1 MTAALTLATACGGD
15 KPGPGAARDGGAAAA
30 TTTPG
35 DPATKPD
42 GPADKPVAPLQRA
55 SAAAPGKAK
64 GASQLGFDLAL
75 LSSLYALDGHAI
87 AASWGAA
94 GEGEPQAARDDD
106 LGTAW
111 RCVPVEGQPCA
122 MGLSFAQPVSLRA
135 VRLFA
140 AAGPRWNDYRA
151 HPRPKHVRVHTDAGW
166 FDAKLDDGAAHH
178 YVVLD
183 ASVKTT
189 TVAIEVTD
197 VYASKKPAALWF
209 AELEA
214 FGDDGPIR
222 PPLAFDPARTVVSF
236 ETEAWKSDA
245 GSHGIRVAFLEEL
258 GPDGALHRRTR
269 GTAVHGRAGDRFAVI
284 ERRFGT
290 DCVHGR
296 GAYLLLDR
304 TTRVMFPLGDK
315 ADVPATVTLR
325 KDGLG
330 ALFVREGA
338 PEHTRAL
345 VYENDA
351 IVRHVPR
358 TKKGETDA
366 QFAARLG
373 FTGVAEHRG
382 AAKPGEAIAGCVSGV
397 KEEALVQ
404 QVATALG
411 LENLRAADASV
422 CAIGTSERAVVG
434 TDGAACG
441 ARWYAA
447 VVGAGNEIVAQNLAG
462 DGDGDGA
469 EFTVIAGV
477 GVVLEGSR
485 GAGLSSDLWLLD
497 PSGIEMLVKGGA
509 LAVREPKACRPCQPA
524 TPVEPGDT
532 DTDGAVPTGSDGAP
546 ATDDGAPASDGGA
559 PPDDDAAPGG
569 SDGPPAHDDAAGK
582 LPDVRDLPDPRRDD
596 DEP

>member
-1 MTAALTLATACGGD
+1 MALTSGCGRD
-15 KPGPGAARDGGAAAA
+15 TPKPEARDAEAPGAAPK
-30 TTTPG
+30 PG
-35 DPATKPD
+35 NDPAGKPD
-42 GPADKPVAPLQRA
+42 APAAKPVAPLQRA
-55 SAAAPGKAK
+55 SAAASGKAK
-64 GASQLGFDLAL
+64 GAGQLGFDLAL
-75 LSSLYALDGHAI
+75 LSTLYALEGHAI
-87 AASWGAA
+87 AASWSAA
-94 GEGEPQAARDDD
+94 GEGDPAATRDDD
-106 LGTAW
+106 LATAW
-111 RCVPVEGQPCA
+111 QCVPVEGQPCA
-122 MGLSFAQPVSLRA
+122 MGLSFDPPVSLRA

-178 YVVLD
+178 YIVLD

-189 TVAIEVTD
+189 TLAVEVTD
-197 VYASKKPAALWF
+197 VYASKKPASLWF

-222 PPLAFDPARTVVSF
+222 PPLQLDPARTVVSF
-236 ETEAWKSDA
+236 ETEAWKSEA
-245 GSHGIRVAFLEEL
+245 ASHGIRVAFLEEITAS
-258 GPDGALHRRTR
+258 GALRRLTR
-269 GTAVHGRAGDRFAVI
+269 GTAVHGRANDRFAVI

-345 VYENDA
+345 VYENEA
-351 IVRHVPR
+351 LVRHVPR
-358 TKKGETDA
+358 LKKGETDA

-422 CAIGTSERAVVG
+422 CSIGASERAVVG

-447 VVGAGNEIVAQNLAG
+447 VIGPGNEIVAQNLAG

-469 EFTVIAGV
+469 EYTVVDGV

-485 GAGLSSDLWLLD
+485 GGGLTSDLWLLD
-497 PSGIEMLVKGGA
+497 PSGIKMLVKGGA

-524 TPVEPGDT
+524 VPVETETATGD
-532 DTDGAVPTGSDGAP
+532 DGAP
-546 ATDDGAPASDGGA
+546 AADDGAPVADDGAHADDGAPASD
-559 PPDDDAAPGG
+559 DAAG
-569 SDGPPAHDDAAGK
+569 GK

-596 DEP
+596 DD